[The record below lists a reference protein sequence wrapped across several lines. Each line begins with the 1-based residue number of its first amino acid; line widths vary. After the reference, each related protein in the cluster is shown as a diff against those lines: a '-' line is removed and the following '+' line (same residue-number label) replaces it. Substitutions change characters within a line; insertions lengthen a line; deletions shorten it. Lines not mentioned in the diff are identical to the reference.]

1 MGVDDFQFQTISDKL
16 ANQILQCGIVCFNS
30 TGNDQEYLSA
40 YKYALE
46 ISVGDKTITRAKE
59 CVKHCEDEASAK
71 ICKFCNIE
79 EISSKSNL
87 KVKMHKFERSNP
99 FDLYGSRKYTY
110 FKDGGYPIQCC
121 SSCSSKMMIW
131 KIASFPIALVIWG
144 TAVVLSYGILL
155 GIDLLTQDNFPI
167 TRWWFKFIRKHIFFN
182 KIADHPDVRGLL
194 RDGYKFGMP

>member
-1 MGVDDFQFQTISDKL
+1 
-16 ANQILQCGIVCFNS
+16 
-30 TGNDQEYLSA
+30 
-40 YKYALE
+40 
-46 ISVGDKTITRAKE
+46 
-59 CVKHCEDEASAK
+59 
-71 ICKFCNIE
+71 
-79 EISSKSNL
+79 
-87 KVKMHKFERSNP
+87 MHKFERSNP